1 VRRGASG
8 GGRARTAVPASD
20 SAERLLLAAFGALS
34 LSAERIDGL
43 ADRLSE
49 LGGVRRDEARSALE
63 ELQARWRGDAV
74 RLSERTGKTLER
86 LFQELGLVSRREQE
100 ELELRVAQLEHRLR
114 LVEGA
119 QTAPAAPPR

>member
-1 VRRGASG
+1 
-8 GGRARTAVPASD
+8 VPGSE

-34 LSAERIDGL
+34 LSADRFEGL
-43 ADRLSE
+43 ADRLAE

-74 RLSERTGKTLER
+74 RVSERTGKTLER
-86 LFQELGLVSRREQE
+86 VFQELGLVSRRELD
-100 ELELRVAQLEHRLR
+100 ELELRVAQLEHRMR

-119 QTAPAAPPR
+119 QIAPLPPSQ

>member
-1 VRRGASG
+1 
-8 GGRARTAVPASD
+8 VPASD
-20 SAERLLLAAFGALS
+20 GAERLLLAAFGALS

-43 ADRLSE
+43 ADHLAE

-86 LFQELGLVSRREQE
+86 LFQELGLVSRREHE

>member
-1 VRRGASG
+1 
-8 GGRARTAVPASD
+8 VPASD